1 MFKFDLYRLIQL
13 VRKSTRHEQAQR
25 NIHRA
30 IMLSRLHRPTASPLP
45 AEPTARRIEVQ
56 SGNLGNLMGFG
67 RKIIV
72 RRVTR
77 VQIEVRHE
85 N

>member
-1 MFKFDLYRLIQL
+1 MFSFK
-13 VRKSTRHEQAQR
+13 KPTRHELAQR

-45 AEPTARRIEVQ
+45 AKRPVRRIEVKA
-56 SGNLGNLMGFG
+56 GNLGNLMGFG